1 MLDIS
6 EKFSVAMKKIASA
19 AIWGSLKRFRVSL
32 GARGSG
38 LGLVWGLMEA
48 D

>member
-6 EKFSVAMKKIASA
+6 EKFSVAMKEIGSA
-19 AIWGSLKRFRVSL
+19 AIWGSWKRFRVSL